1 MSSYVYGV
9 NAVRESFK
17 SGRVIK
23 VFHAERLQDHP
34 LVAEMARTNIPLAV
48 KDDRSLTRM
57 AGSLHHQGVVAEVS
71 PLSYA
76 TFQTLLSKSKDRK
89 HPLILLLDGL
99 KDPHNLGA
107 ILRSCDAFGVDGV
120 ILKKKN
126 EVPLNETVARVST
139 GAINYVDVVA
149 VANLSQAIRELKK
162 NGFWIV
168 STDGSAQTSVYDLPY
183 DMPTALVVGSEG
195 EGISR
200 LVLDNSDFV
209 VKIPMMGH
217 VNSLNASVSCGI
229 ALAAIRYKQS

>member
-1 MSSYVYGV
+1 MRSYVYGI
-9 NAVRESFK
+9 NAVRESLK
-17 SGRVIK
+17 SGRVLK
-23 VFHAERLQDHP
+23 VYRSPRLQEHS
-34 LVAEMARTNIPLAV
+34 LAGEV
-48 KDDRSLTRM
+48 VRQKLPCEIVDDRQLFKL
-57 AGSLHHQGVVAEVS
+57 AGNQHHQGIVAEVT

-76 TFQTLLSKSKDRK
+76 SFPDLLSKAKSRP

-149 VANLSQAIRELKK
+149 VANLTQAIRELKK
-162 NGFWIV
+162 QGFWVV
-168 STDGSAQTSVYDLPY
+168 STDGSAQSSIYDLSY
-183 DMPTALVVGSEG
+183 DVPTALVVGSEG

-200 LVLDNSDFV
+200 LVLDNSDYV

-229 ALAAIRYKQS
+229 ALAAIRYKQH